1 MEQELLDEKTSFTT
15 IISPDD
21 HELYQ
26 HALVLLIKEEQAA
39 RTVVKRLMKLGADEK
54 KAKQIVEAAEAEVVA
69 ARKKAATKDII
80 WGAVWCV
87 GGTVATLANIGYIFW
102 GAIVFGG
109 IQLVKGVINY
119 SQNN

>member
-39 RTVVKRLMKLGADEK
+39 RTVVKRLMKLGADEE

-80 WGAVWCV
+80 
-87 GGTVATLANIGYIFW
+87 ATLANIGYIFW

-109 IQLVKGVINY
+109 IQLVKGVVNY